1 MVSPEQAQATGEV
14 VSLEHLGDVTILG
27 VRIDAATNLT
37 LKFAGDTPARIGDRV
52 HTGFELAGAN
62 LFDSAGRALA

>member
-52 HTGFELAGAN
+52 HIGFELTGTS
-62 LFDSAGRALA
+62 LFDGSDTAIS